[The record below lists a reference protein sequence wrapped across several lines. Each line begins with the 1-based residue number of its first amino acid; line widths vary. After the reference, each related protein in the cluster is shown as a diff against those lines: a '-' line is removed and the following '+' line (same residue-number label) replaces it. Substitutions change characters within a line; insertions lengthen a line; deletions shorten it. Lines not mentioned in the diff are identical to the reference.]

1 MDTVRNIILYAPAV
15 LLSIVLHEFMHGY
28 VADKLGDP
36 TPRRAGRLTLNP
48 LNHID
53 PIGTIILP
61 AFLLIVT
68 RGQVV
73 FGWAKPVPINP
84 MNTLNPKR
92 TMGLTAIAG
101 PLTNFGLA
109 VVCTI
114 FLKIISFAGSLHIIG
129 WIMKPIA
136 IMFFGGLVINV
147 VLFVF
152 NFIPIPPLDGGR
164 VLVWLLPDEQAR
176 AVARLEPYGMF
187 IIFGMLFLDS
197 RLNVNILVRMINTII
212 SIFLWFA

>member
-1 MDTVRNIILYAPAV
+1 METAATILLYAVPV

-48 LNHID
+48 ISHID

-61 AFLLIVT
+61 AFLLIMSK
-68 RGQVV
+68 GHIV

-84 MNTLNPKR
+84 MHTLNPKR
-92 TMGLTAIAG
+92 TMGLTALAG
-101 PLTNFGLA
+101 PLTNLALA
-109 VVCTI
+109 VICALCLKFI
-114 FLKIISFAGSLHIIG
+114 FFVPSPFL
-129 WIMKPIA
+129 IMLD
-136 IMFFGGLVINV
+136 GGRIINV

-152 NFIPIPPLDGGR
+152 NLIPIPPLDGGR

-176 AVARLEPYGMF
+176 AVARIEPYGMF
-187 IIFGMLFLDS
+187 IIFALLF
-197 RLNVNILVRMINTII
+197 INPGNFLGALIYGVL
-212 SIFLWFA
+212 SIFEWFI

>member
-129 WIMKPIA
+129 WILKPIA
-136 IMFFGGLVINV
+136 IMFIGGLVINV

-176 AVARLEPYGMF
+176 AVAKIEPYGMF
-187 IIFGMLFLDS
+187 IIFALLA
-197 RLNVNILVRMINTII
+197 LNPGNVLNKTIFGVL
-212 SIFLWFA
+212 SIFQWFI

>member
-1 MDTVRNIILYAPAV
+1 METAAKILLYAVPV

-48 LNHID
+48 ISHID

-61 AFLLIVT
+61 AFLLIMSK
-68 RGQVV
+68 GHIV

-84 MNTLNPKR
+84 MYTLNPKR
-92 TMGLTAIAG
+92 TMGLTALAG
-101 PLTNFGLA
+101 PLTNLALA
-109 VVCTI
+109 VMCALCLKFI
-114 FLKIISFAGSLHIIG
+114 FFASSPFILSRLLKPVIIMLE
-129 WIMKPIA
+129 
-136 IMFFGGLVINV
+136 GGLVINV

-176 AVARLEPYGMF
+176 AVARIEPYGMF
-187 IIFGMLFLDS
+187 IIFALLFI
-197 RLNVNILVRMINTII
+197 NPGNILGTLIGVVL
-212 SIFLWFA
+212 SIFQWLI